1 MKRKNYS
8 KIFLN
13 VILYNFINSKNYF
26 YSDNK
31 VRCTY
36 KSAYLKISKIV
47 EYLKTKKI
55 EKIIVLSDKSINYYL
70 IVISIIFTGKTWIQV
85 SPNIPLDRIKK
96 IIKISN
102 CKFGFYDESFRKP
115 EIKEKLN
122 IKFLEIKKILQNTKY
137 VKMKSVKEFNENN
150 TAMIFFTSGSTSIPK
165 GVMISYKSFTYSASQ
180 QIKNLGYRKGKETF
194 ADYHDNSFV
203 MSLNV
208 IFPAL
213 FLDSTISPLTQQ
225 LDKYRPI
232 DHLKKNKITV
242 LITVP
247 SFFLYINNFIRKNL
261 KINKIIFCGEN
272 FSLNVFRIVI
282 EKLKFNSLYNCY
294 GATELSPWAFFYKYS
309 KKHDS
314 IIKKY
319 NQVPIGKC
327 FSGLKTYLNNNQEL
341 CISGPTLSKGYLNIE
356 QNKFSFFLRN
366 NKRFYN
372 TGDIAEKYKKLF
384 FIMGRND
391 KQIKLKGYRINLLE
405 IENHSKNIKG
415 IEFAMCFKKSS
426 EEKLL
431 LFVVSKKKGI
441 KKKISSYLSKNV
453 PNYMI
458 PSEIF
463 ISKKII
469 LNKNGKVDRKY
480 YLKKFNE

>member
-1 MKRKNYS
+1 M
-8 KIFLN
+8 
-13 VILYNFINSKNYF
+13 
-26 YSDNK
+26 
-31 VRCTY
+31 
-36 KSAYLKISKIV
+36 
-47 EYLKTKKI
+47 
-55 EKIIVLSDKSINYYL
+55 
-70 IVISIIFTGKTWIQV
+70 
-85 SPNIPLDRIKK
+85 
-96 IIKISN
+96 
-102 CKFGFYDESFRKP
+102 
-115 EIKEKLN
+115 
-122 IKFLEIKKILQNTKY
+122 
-137 VKMKSVKEFNENN
+137 
-150 TAMIFFTSGSTSIPK
+150 
-165 GVMISYKSFTYSASQ
+165 
-180 QIKNLGYRKGKETF
+180 
-194 ADYHDNSFV
+194 
-203 MSLNV
+203 
-208 IFPAL
+208 
-213 FLDSTISPLTQQ
+213 
-225 LDKYRPI
+225 
-232 DHLKKNKITV
+232 
-242 LITVP
+242 
-247 SFFLYINNFIRKNL
+247 